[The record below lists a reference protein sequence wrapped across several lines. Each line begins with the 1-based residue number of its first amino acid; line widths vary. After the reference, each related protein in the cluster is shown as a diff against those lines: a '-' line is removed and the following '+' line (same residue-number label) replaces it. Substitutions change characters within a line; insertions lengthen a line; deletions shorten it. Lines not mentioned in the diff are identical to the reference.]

1 MFVLRLFYEKFASVY
16 EKPTFTFIVSLTLFK
31 MAAKCVIAV
40 AILIVVINSIES
52 KSVSIPEEDE
62 TVNINIKNGAGLK
75 ISYPAGEIIVPSER
89 KNVRIKTIDVFEE
102 KNSPPVGPEP
112 KETDRSVLKYPY
124 CKL

>member
-1 MFVLRLFYEKFASVY
+1 
-16 EKPTFTFIVSLTLFK
+16 

-40 AILIVVINSIES
+40 AILIVVVVIDSIES
-52 KSVSIPEEDE
+52 KAVSIPEEDE